1 MLKFFNFLKF
11 QRYFYYLNNQIIFYL
26 YNKKNYKNNCKKIY
40 LFYDFTV
47 KLYMMKFYFNFIIL
61 LKYLI

>member
-1 MLKFFNFLKF
+1 MLKFSNFLKF